1 MIDKETVTISVITF
15 NSSRYVIETLESI
28 KAQTYPNII
37 LQISDDCSTDNTVKV
52 CKDWIEKNGS
62 RFVKTKIIVPEHNTG
77 VAGNLNRA
85 WDACETKYIKDIAG
99 DDKLMPNCIEDN
111 MQYMKEH
118 PDAVFV
124 FSKIKVFGSNVKQNE
139 KVDAWFDYSKF
150 YWPPEKQLDYFLR
163 GNNFV
168 TASTCFANIEK
179 IRELNIR
186 NDERIPL
193 LEDTAKWANAIR
205 KGIKLNFFEKETVEY
220 RVHNTSLSTRKRPNY
235 RFQRSSEMYFFL
247 YTYPYLYS
255 VDPEYATGLA
265 YKNVSHLFRYKNLV
279 QKTIFFKIYDLLKYW
294 GVIKEKDIEPNRK

>member
-1 MIDKETVTISVITF
+1 M
-15 NSSRYVIETLESI
+15 
-28 KAQTYPNII
+28 
-37 LQISDDCSTDNTVKV
+37 KV

-77 VAGNLNRA
+77 VAGNYNRA
-85 WDACETKYIKDIAG
+85 WDACETKYIKEIAG

-124 FSKIKVFGSNVKQNE
+124 FSMIKVFGNSDQQIKKIE
-139 KVDAWFDYSKF
+139 ALFDYSKY

-163 GNNFV
+163 GKNFV
-168 TASTCFANIEK
+168 TASTCFTNIEK
-179 IRELNIR
+179 IRELNLR

-193 LEDTAKWANAIR
+193 LEDTPKWANAIR

-235 RFQRSSEMYFFL
+235 RFQRSLEMYFFL

-279 QKTIFFKIYDLLKYW
+279 QNSIFFKFYDLLKYW
-294 GVIKEKDIEPNRK
+294 GVIKKKDIEPNRE